1 MEIIKRFL
9 EGSVVIPYSSEL
21 LSLIKEACHAYI
33 SEDEEDKYADIEKMA
48 ECFLWG
54 IGAEDFQ
61 SILNDSINNEN
72 TIKALPKVVIQRL
85 AAYECY
91 ICAPQLFPYQN

>member
-9 EGSVVIPYSSEL
+9 EGSVVIPYSSDL

-61 SILNDSINNEN
+61 SILNDTINNEN
-72 TIKALPKVVIQRL
+72 TICVTIVATFLFIQRL
-85 AAYECY
+85 CSSF
-91 ICAPQLFPYQN
+91 CRLCCKW

>member
-9 EGSVVIPYSSEL
+9 EGSVVIPYSSDL

-48 ECFLWG
+48 EYY
-54 IGAEDFQ
+54 AT
-61 SILNDSINNEN
+61 NERKWKN
-72 TIKALPKVVIQRL
+72 YHWRCCL
-85 AAYECY
+85 
-91 ICAPQLFPYQN
+91 